1 MVGSNANEVLAVNYL
16 LAQANRIKNDEKSR
30 SDDVLIDH
38 QIVSGNNNF
47 WNESHYYVNLQNVVV
62 KLQGEEDDALLMN
75 CHFDSV
81 PGSPGASDDIVSH
94 LIRRNQLTSKKI
106 SIN

>member
-1 MVGSNANEVLAVNYL
+1 VNYL
-16 LAQANRIKNDEKSR
+16 LLQVNRIKNDTNSR

-38 QIVSGNNNF
+38 QVVSGHNQF
-47 WNESHYYVNLQNVVV
+47 WDESHYYLNLQNVIV
-62 KLQGEEDDALLMN
+62 KLQGEEDDALLVN

-94 LIRRNQLTSKKI
+94 
-106 SIN
+106 SID